1 MSKRMTKMEACHHL
15 TVMRDDMAREVERRK
30 RECLDESSNTL
41 RSLTWEKERIAE
53 CELRIRALEMA
64 GSGLTR

>member
-1 MSKRMTKMEACHHL
+1 MTKMEACHHL

-41 RSLTWEKERIAE
+41 RSITWEKERIAE

-64 GSGLTR
+64 GAGLTR